1 MGFFGERLRDG
12 IGKRRRFVHGVDVA
26 YYVEDGDFLQLLA
39 DGGCYLE
46 VYIIAEVLGIDDTYI
61 EKGYSM
67 GRREKK
73 ESRSI

>member
-39 DGGCYLE
+39 DGGC
-46 VYIIAEVLGIDDTYI
+46 
-61 EKGYSM
+61 
-67 GRREKK
+67 
-73 ESRSI
+73 